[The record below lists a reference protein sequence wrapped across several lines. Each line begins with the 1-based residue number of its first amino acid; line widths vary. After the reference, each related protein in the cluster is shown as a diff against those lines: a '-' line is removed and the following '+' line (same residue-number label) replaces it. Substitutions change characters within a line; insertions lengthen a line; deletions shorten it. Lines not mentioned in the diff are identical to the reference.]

1 MKCNEP
7 VTQTDN
13 LSSLTFTLNSGRE
26 MPAIGY
32 GTWLTP
38 DGDCPALVEQAAKD
52 GYRLFDTAQVYENE
66 AGVGNG
72 VRHALDQLRL
82 ERGDVFVTT
91 KVDADFKQQVLAY
104 NSIHLSLDK
113 LQMPYADLVLIH
125 APRPWKYMDEDPDT
139 CGHFY
144 DENRAVW
151 LALEDAVKTGWTRS
165 IGLSQFSVDDMEH
178 LLADGATVPAV
189 LQTCAYIGNM
199 PWDLMEY
206 CSDKG
211 IQLQAFCPLGH
222 GNVLKNDDLAAMATK
237 YQVSTAQLCL
247 RYLLQKGFAVIPKTV
262 VPAHLQQNLELGF
275 AIEDADVAAL
285 DKLNLK
291 DAIKGL

>member
-7 VTQTDN
+7 VTQTDG
-13 LSSLTFTLNSGRE
+13 LSDLTFTLNSGHE

-66 AGVGNG
+66 AGVGDG
-72 VRHALDQLRL
+72 VRHALDALGL
-82 ERGDVFVTT
+82 ERSQVFVTT

-104 NSIHLSLDK
+104 DSIHLSLDK
-113 LQMPYADLVLIH
+113 LQMPYVDLVLIH
-125 APRPWKYMDEDPDT
+125 APRPWKYMDDDPDK
-139 CGHFY
+139 CGHWY
-144 DENRAVW
+144 DENREVW
-151 LALEDAVKTGWTRS
+151 QALIDAQKTDWTRS

-178 LLADGATVPAV
+178 LLADGAETPAV
-189 LQTCAYIGNM
+189 LQTLAYVGNM
-199 PWDLMEY
+199 PWDLMEF

-222 GNVLKNDDLAAMATK
+222 GDVLKNDDLVAVAQK
-237 YQVSTAQLCL
+237 YNVSTAQLCL
-247 RYLLQKGFAVIPKTV
+247 RYLLQKGFAVIPKTT
-262 VPAHLQQNLELGF
+262 VPAHMQQNLELGF
-275 AIEDADVAAL
+275 VIDDAEMAKL
-285 DKLNLK
+285 DKLDLK
-291 DAIKGL
+291 DAMKIS